1 MRVVLATTC
10 VLITLSLAQLGSAA
24 PVQGLPS
31 PNKASA
37 QLAPAARCTWAA
49 RLGKS
54 ICRTGTS
61 IRTGGKNL
69 WCKIRGK
76 DPDPIVRVKI
86 GYRTV
91 GNWGT
96 ASMLMSGANEA
107 IRLGASNPVT
117 APLTGFGAVGLGVY
131 SVRGL
136 IKADN
141 AEKRLDATHGIA
153 WSLQGMAGLGKVLQ
167 SRVSWVGPAA
177 TTMGVAGGV
186 IQTGVG
192 GYRVVT
198 GVRRKDRP
206 RVILG
211 CLDVSAGL
219 CWVAS
224 ACSIANPYTLGGFVV
239 LASARMAYAKRSS
252 LKSFA
257 CRIRDGFRR
266 CRGATTGAIGAP
278 ASAQPAT
285 PSEPEHVIVT
295 APQDRRVV
303 ERAAQEPGTIQ
314 VNDTSG
320 RTAAVIIPATAKTSS
335 GKEKPAL
342 VVTPVRQEQPSP
354 AP

>member
-1 MRVVLATTC
+1 MTARQVTPATRC
-10 VLITLSLAQLGSAA
+10 AGS
-24 PVQGLPS
+24 
-31 PNKASA
+31 
-37 QLAPAARCTWAA
+37 A
-49 RLGKS
+49 RLGKG
-54 ICRTGTS
+54 ICRTGTA

-86 GYRTV
+86 NYRTV

-96 ASMLMSGANEA
+96 ASLLMSGANEA

-136 IKADN
+136 IKAES

-153 WSLQGMAGLGKVLQ
+153 WSLQGMAGLGKVMQ
-167 SRVSWVGPAA
+167 SKAVWVGPAA

-198 GVRRKDRP
+198 GVRRKDKP

-211 CLDVSAGL
+211 CLDASAGL

-224 ACSIANPYTLGGFVV
+224 ACSIANPYTLGGFVL

-252 LKSFA
+252 LKAFA
-257 CRIRDGFRR
+257 CRIRDGVRR
-266 CRGATTGAIGAP
+266 CRGASVASGVSP
-278 ASAQPAT
+278 ADAQLAT
-285 PSEPEHVIVT
+285 PPEPKHVIVT

-320 RTAAVIIPATAKTSS
+320 RTAAVITPATAKTSS

-342 VVTPVRQEQPSP
+342 VVTPVRADPPSP